1 MATSRNATLLAAVL
15 CAASLHAADLRP
27 MKDPAKLASVFPA
40 IAKLRV
46 LNVWA
51 TWCAPCVA
59 EMPDLRAA
67 DAAFGSEIAFAGIS
81 LDDMLPDSTPKPVA
95 SFLDAQKISY
105 PNIYYT
111 GNADALGE
119 QLHITGEIPIT
130 IVYDRAGHELWRNQ
144 GPVARNAF
152 IARLRDL
159 LRRTR

>member
-1 MATSRNATLLAAVL
+1 MAAFRSATLLAVV
-15 CAASLHAADLRP
+15 CAGSLHAADLRP
-27 MKDPAKLASVFPA
+27 MKDPAKVTSVFPA
-40 IAKLRV
+40 TAKLRV

-59 EMPDLRAA
+59 EMPDLRAL
-67 DAAFGSEIAFAGIS
+67 DAAFGAEVAFAGIS
-81 LDDMLPDSTPKPVA
+81 LDDMLPDSAPKPVA
-95 SFLDAQKISY
+95 AFLDTQKIRY

-119 QLHITGEIPIT
+119 RLHITGEIPIT
-130 IVYDRAGHELWRNQ
+130 IVYDRAGRELWRNQ
-144 GPVARNAF
+144 GPIERNPL